1 MDSRGE
7 APPALALGASP
18 GGRSLRAHMVLSP
31 KGANPSDQGSI
42 HVTSRNLS
50 HLPKASPPNTVPL
63 GTRASTR
70 EHGGQTRSVCNK
82 GKPLAAGAGRSHVR
96 APPRSFPT
104 AALRWALGWP
114 HFTDEET
121 EAQNCTMVPGLS
133 ARHGE
138 CGHDPACHCPPK
150 GPQCPPAHGHDPAH
164 HLQPQAPIVPHP
176 DIESMAMT
184 QPVTLDARLRGG
196 S

>member
-121 EAQNCTMVPGLS
+121 EAQNYTMVPGLS

-150 GPQCPPAHGHDPAH
+150 GPQCPPSP
-164 HLQPQAPIVPHP
+164 
-176 DIESMAMT
+176 MAMT
-184 QPVTLDARLRGG
+184 QPITLNPRPPLPPTQT
-196 S
+196 